1 MPSSITI
8 KEISTISGYS
18 ISTVSKALNDRYEIK
33 ESTKEKIRKIA
44 RSNNYVPN
52 NAARALRNKRTN
64 IIAVIVPKVTS
75 TYFNTFLCKIQKK
88 ASRVNYKIIIAQSF
102 DDFETEKENIAL
114 MNDGTV
120 DGVLILSNHQFTKS
134 DFELDMLSNVV
145 VVPYEKKEIFDQDI
159 IQRLAVSSFEE
170 IVKLINQNYTSMYD

>member
-1 MPSSITI
+1 MPSPITI

-33 ESTKEKIRKIA
+33 ESTKEKIREIA

-64 IIAVIVPKVTS
+64 IIAVIVPKVT
-75 TYFNTFLCKIQKK
+75 TKYFNTFLCKIQKK
-88 ASRVNYKIIIAQSF
+88 ASFANYKIILAQSF
-102 DDFETEKENIAL
+102 DDFQQEKESIIQ

-120 DGVLILSNHQFTKS
+120 DGVLILSNHQFTKL
-134 DFELDMLSNVV
+134 DFETDMLSNVI
-145 VVPYEKKEIFDQDI
+145 VVPYKKEEVIDEETI
-159 IQRLAVSSFEE
+159 KRLAISSFEE
-170 IVKLINQNYTSMYD
+170 VVKLISQNFTSMYD

>member
-1 MPSSITI
+1 MPSTITI
-8 KEISTISGYS
+8 KDISSISGYS

-64 IIAVIVPKVTS
+64 IIAVILPKVTT
-75 TYFNTFLCKIQKK
+75 TYFNTFLCEIQKK
-88 ASRVNYKIIIAQSF
+88 ASLVNYKIIIAQSF
-102 DDFETEKENIAL
+102 DDFEKEKENIVL

-120 DGVLILSNHQFTKS
+120 DGVLILSNHQFS
-134 DFELDMLSNVV
+134 NYDFEIDVLRNVV
-145 VVPYEKKEIFDQDI
+145 VVPYEKQEVFKEDI
-159 IQRLAVSSFEE
+159 IKMLAVSSFEE
-170 IVKLINQNYTSMYD
+170 VVRLINQNFTSMYD